1 MHTGGEHHDSE
12 CHSVGRKGQCCD
24 LGEVAPGT
32 PVTCFGGACAEVES
46 TETIPI
52 WHKIALRPIPKGGHV
67 FKYGE
72 LIGEALRD
80 IPRGAW
86 VWHEDIYS
94 VPRDYA
100 SEYIGKK
107 G

>member
-1 MHTGGEHHDSE
+1 MTANAILLDEKDNVAT
-12 CHSVGRKGQCCD
+12 CT
-24 LGEVAPGT
+24 GEVAPGT
-32 PVTCFGGACAEVES
+32 PVTCFGRACAEVES

-86 VWHEDIYS
+86 VSHENIYS